1 MNTKIIISL
10 PVPRNNQPF
19 IQRKTQEFNQ
29 KLQNDFSENDN
40 IYFSDPGDGR
50 LSRGGDCIPRFYKGQ
65 KHLSDQ
71 GVAILAG
78 GLKRTIRGV
87 NECELL
93 LLLSLKK
100 HEHVSVYTC

>member
-1 MNTKIIISL
+1 MTSVKM
-10 PVPRNNQPF
+10 
-19 IQRKTQEFNQ
+19 
-29 KLQNDFSENDN
+29 

-50 LSRGGDCIPRFYKGQ
+50 LSRGGECIPRFYKGQ

-87 NECELL
+87 LG
-93 LLLSLKK
+93 
-100 HEHVSVYTC
+100 V